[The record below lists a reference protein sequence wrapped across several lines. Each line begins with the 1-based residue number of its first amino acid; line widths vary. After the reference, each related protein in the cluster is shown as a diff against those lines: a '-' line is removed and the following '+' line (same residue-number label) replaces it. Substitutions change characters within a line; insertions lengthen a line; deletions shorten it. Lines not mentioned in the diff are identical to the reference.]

1 MKALRKD
8 STIYTGQIIAAIAD
22 CCNGSAEQSNAE
34 LMELYTLIGQLI
46 CEQGEKAYVVHLT
59 QTLAERLPHA
69 RGFSPRN
76 LRRMRDFYRTYESSP
91 TLMKKAQSLGWTQ
104 NSVILECCETN
115 EQRDFYICLAA
126 EENLSKLALLK
137 AIDSGAF
144 EAARNEG
151 TPVRNVAAACG
162 PVSDCT
168 EEEAVD
174 TNSSD
179 EATCGAVVAVCEPPR
194 QGSSAPDQ
202 INADA
207 AFPAGDVFGKAVK
220 DRNMRHIKM
229 GQKKSLPTILH
240 KPLELLSNRLKI
252 DSASCQRPPRRRH
265 RTISESPPDR
275 WRWNPQDQ
283 PRCCSLA

>member
-1 MKALRKD
+1 MKTLKNESVLFTSR
-8 STIYTGQIIAAIAD
+8 ITGAISD
-22 CCNGSAEQSNAE
+22 CYSGSPEPTDAQ
-34 LMELYTLIGQLI
+34 LMELYTLIGKCI
-46 CEQGEKAYVVHLT
+46 CGQGEKAYVVHLA
-59 QTLAERLPHA
+59 QELSERLPQA

-76 LRRMRDFYRTYESSP
+76 LRRMRDFYHAYESSP
-91 TLMKKAQSLGWTQ
+91 ALMKKAQSLGWTQ

-126 EENLSKLALLK
+126 EQSLSKLALLK

-151 TPVRNVAAACG
+151 APVQNVAAVCG

-168 EEEAVD
+168 EEEAGD
-174 TNSSD
+174 TSVSN
-179 EATCGAVVAVCEPPR
+179 EAACGAAVTACESSR

-202 INADA
+202 INADT
-207 AFPAGDVFGKAVK
+207 AFPAGAVFGKVLK

-229 GQKKSLPTILH
+229 GQKKSLPTVLH

-265 RTISESPPDR
+265 RTISDSPPDR